1 MKDLVSFI
9 GGALLGAVIGAGVVM
24 FTTPKTGDETRRDIS
39 DRWQIALEQGRRTA
53 NEREQQLWADFN
65 TRVKAPS
72 DMPIDQSSPSSAQ
85 LR

>member
-24 FTTPKTGDETRRDIS
+24 FTTPKTGDETRQNIS
-39 DRWQIALEQGRRTA
+39 DRWHIALEQGKRA
-53 NEREQQLWADFN
+53 AHEREQQLWADFN

-72 DMPIDQSSPSSAQ
+72 DMPINQSSASS
-85 LR
+85 